1 MLLVILELG
10 NTPCSKEKNQPVEID
25 PKALYMLE
33 LVDKLFR
40 IIIIV
45 EFPMIKIKVKAKK
58 KKMVIFFLYFYGYTF
73 STKTFPGLGGN
84 LSCSCRSRP

>member
-58 KKMVIFFLYFYGYTF
+58 KKNGNFFPLFLWLHLQH
-73 STKTFPGLGGN
+73 KNIPGVGGKFE
-84 LSCSCRSRP
+84 LQLQV